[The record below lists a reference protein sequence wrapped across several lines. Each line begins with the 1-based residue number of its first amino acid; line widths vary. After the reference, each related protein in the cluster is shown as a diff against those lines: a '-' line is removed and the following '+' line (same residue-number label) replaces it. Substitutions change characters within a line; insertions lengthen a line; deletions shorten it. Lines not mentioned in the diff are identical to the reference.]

1 MSEVKVNKLS
11 PRSGTTVTIGDSGDT
26 INLVGTIQNNGSPLP
41 GDISSVV
48 AGTGLSGGGTT
59 GAVTLNIESAQP
71 TITSLG
77 TITGF
82 TSTGI
87 DDNATETTITID
99 SDERVKIVSGAPTQ
113 TSSTLTLKDDVATTT
128 GAKPR
133 LGFQDSANTY
143 LGELGYASGG
153 SSDLYLNNIQNAN
166 LIFSTNNAER
176 MRLNSTGLAIG
187 TTSHSSGANI
197 TLSGQGF
204 GTVGADSGSIAFGSN
219 TSYQGRIY
227 QDNASSDFFIENTYS
242 SGEIAFKTN
251 SSERMRLTNTGLGIG
266 TTSPDGILHLDGG
279 TNTKLVLEKDGSG
292 YASLT
297 FHNDGTQTSYIQLDG
312 SENMVHY
319 GGSGVDQIFYSGGS
333 ERMRIVNNTVM
344 VGKTSAGGSTNGVEL
359 KTNDESRF
367 TQTSRTVVA
376 INRLTDDGNIV
387 EFKKDNTTVGSIGA
401 FGGNIVIGTND
412 TGLRFNPGS
421 SSDYITP
428 FNISSYANSSNAISL
443 GHPAITFKDIYL
455 GGGAFIG
462 GTGSSNKLDDYEE
475 GTWTP
480 AIATAGGTLSVT
492 YAERTGKYTKIGNV
506 VYYEFYIETSAFSGG
521 SGNITFSAFPFT
533 AQAGRGA
540 IGLATGS
547 RIALGL
553 ESAAIIPDQNATT
566 FKVRIKNSTGTGSSD
581 NLTTL
586 DASDWSNLNPT
597 ILYGA
602 GYYRT
607 DS

>member
-1 MSEVKVNKLS
+1 MRL
-11 PRSGTTVTIGDSGDT
+11 
-26 INLVGTIQNNGSPLP
+26 
-41 GDISSVV
+41 
-48 AGTGLSGGGTT
+48 
-59 GAVTLNIESAQP
+59 
-71 TITSLG
+71 
-77 TITGF
+77 
-82 TSTGI
+82 TSTGLGI
-87 DDNATETTITID
+87 GTTSPTGALDIKSATQPQLKIATASATADRNAGFLVTLSNSATPGSRSAKLSLDSDGGDGSGTDNLTIT
-99 SDERVKIVSGAPTQ
+99 KTGNSG
-113 TSSTLTLKDDVATTT
+113 DATITNE
-128 GAKPR
+128 
-133 LGFQDSANTY
+133 S
-143 LGELGYASGG
+143 
-153 SSDLYLNNIQNAN
+153 NAN
-166 LIFSTNNAER
+166 IVFGTNNAEKVR
-176 MRLNSTGLAIG
+176 I
-187 TTSHSSGANI
+187 TS
-197 TLSGQGF
+197 
-204 GTVGADSGSIAFGSN
+204 DGSV
-219 TSYQGRIY
+219 
-227 QDNASSDFFIENTYS
+227 
-242 SGEIAFKTN
+242 
-251 SSERMRLTNTGLGIG
+251 GIG

-506 VYYEFYIETSAFSGG
+506 VYYEF
-521 SGNITFSAFPFT
+521 
-533 AQAGRGA
+533 
-540 IGLATGS
+540 
-547 RIALGL
+547 
-553 ESAAIIPDQNATT
+553 
-566 FKVRIKNSTGTGSSD
+566 
-581 NLTTL
+581 
-586 DASDWSNLNPT
+586 
-597 ILYGA
+597 
-602 GYYRT
+602 
-607 DS
+607 